1 MLATTV
7 IDTAHNSLTAA
18 RPPRLALRFALYTG
32 IALVVVAVA
41 MLWILKRDVETR
53 AEERAVGQ
61 TQQLAEAPLRR
72 HLEGRDFARPVIPAR
87 RRELDE
93 VFTDIVAGGFI
104 RATLFNRLGEIT
116 YSTDHSLIGRSG
128 PPDAV
133 KSVLG
138 GRPSR
143 SEGYLGDTKVFR
155 TFVPVK
161 LVPGGRPIGALGLTQ
176 DYSAIDV
183 QVREPFQHAAVI
195 LFIALLAMWGS
206 LIPILRRATA
216 QLHERNRQLGIQATE
231 LEQALQQRRRAE
243 ETVLQLA
250 AIVESSDDAIAGAT
264 KDGTV
269 TSWNAGAERLF
280 GYSEREM
287 IGQPVA
293 VLVPAERTYE
303 LQTVARRVNA
313 GEGVEEHQTRGLR
326 KDGTEVD
333 VSLTVSPMFDALH
346 RVTGAAV
353 IARDITQT
361 RRQQSQLQALL
372 AKERVARADAEAA
385 QQALARQNERLRE
398 LDRLKDE
405 FISLVSHELRTPL
418 TSIRGYL
425 ELLLDGGAG
434 DLTEDQIRFLAVVD
448 RNSKRLMHLVGDLL
462 FLAQIEA
469 GKLVLELGDVDLD
482 EVVADAVE
490 AAKPIADEN
499 GIELRAH
506 VEPTPVMVG
515 DRSRLAQVLDNLV
528 SNALKFTTEGG
539 SVDLWV
545 SSVDGQV
552 VIEVRDT
559 GMGIPQAEQAH
570 LFDRFFR
577 SSEATERAIPGT
589 GLGLTIVKA
598 IVERHE
604 GTIEVES
611 ATGEGT
617 TMRVR
622 LPVSTAS
629 RLEKGGVSASET
641 TGRHEVN
648 AEVRR

>member
-53 AEERAVGQ
+53 AEERAVVQ
-61 TQQLAEAPLRR
+61 AQQLAEAPLRR
-72 HLEGRDFARPVIPAR
+72 HLEGSDFARPVSPAR
-87 RRELDE
+87 RRELDG

-104 RATLFNRLGEIT
+104 HGSLFNRRGEIT
-116 YSTDHSLIGRSG
+116 YSTDHALIGRSG

-133 KSVLG
+133 KSVG
-138 GRPSR
+138 GRTSR
-143 SEGYLGDTKVFR
+143 SEGYQGDAKVFR
-155 TFVPVK
+155 TFVPVR

-183 QVREPFQHAAVI
+183 QVREPFQHTAVI

-216 QLHERNRQLGIQATE
+216 QLHERNRQLGTQASE
-231 LEQALQQRRRAE
+231 LEQALRERRRAE

-264 KDGTV
+264 RDGTV

-280 GYSEREM
+280 GYTAKEM

-293 VLVPAERTYE
+293 MLVPAERTYE
-303 LQTVARRVNA
+303 LQAVARRVNA

-333 VSLTVSPMFDALH
+333 VSLTVSPMFDALR

-353 IARDITQT
+353 IARDITQM

-372 AKERVARADAEAA
+372 AKERVARAGSEAA
-385 QQALARQNERLRE
+385 QETLARQNERLRE

-434 DLTEDQIRFLAVVD
+434 DLTEDQNRFLAVVD

-462 FLAQIEA
+462 FLAQIDA
-469 GKLVLELGDVDLD
+469 GKLALDLSDVDLD
-482 EVVADAVE
+482 EVVADAIE
-490 AAKPIADEN
+490 AAGPIADEN

-506 VEPTPVMVG
+506 VEPTPVLVG

-528 SNALKFTTEGG
+528 SNALKFTTDGG
-539 SVDLWV
+539 SVDVWV

-559 GMGIPQAEQAH
+559 GMGIPPAEQAH

-598 IVERHE
+598 IVERHQ

-622 LPVSTAS
+622 LPVSTPNK
-629 RLEKGGVSASET
+629 LDKGVAAN
-641 TGRHEVN
+641 VN
-648 AEVRR
+648 AGVRR

>member
-1 MLATTV
+1 MLVDAA
-7 IDTAHNSLTAA
+7 DNSSAAA

-41 MLWILKRDVETR
+41 MLWILKRDVEAR
-53 AEERAVGQ
+53 AEERAVTQ

-72 HLEGRDFARPVIPAR
+72 HLESLDFSRPVTTAR
-87 RRELDE
+87 RRELDA
-93 VFTDIVAGGFI
+93 VFENIVAGGFL
-104 RATLFNRLGEIT
+104 RATLFNRIGEIT

-128 PPDAV
+128 PPAAIN
-133 KSVLG
+133 SMG
-138 GRPSR
+138 SGRSSR
-143 SEGYLGDTKVFR
+143 SEGYLGGTKVFR
-155 TFVPVK
+155 SFVPVR
-161 LVPGGRPIGALGLTQ
+161 LVDGGRTIGALGLTQ

-183 QVREPFQHAAVI
+183 QVKKPFQHAAAI

-216 QLHERNRQLGIQATE
+216 QLHARNRELGAQASE
-231 LEQALQQRRRAE
+231 LEQALQERRRAE

-264 KDGTV
+264 RDGTV

-280 GYSEREM
+280 GYTAKEI
-287 IGQPVA
+287 IGNHVA
-293 VLVPAERTYE
+293 VLVPDERTYE
-303 LQTVARRVNA
+303 LQAVARRVNA
-313 GEGVEEHQTRGLR
+313 GEGVEEHQTRGRR

-333 VSLTVSPMFDALH
+333 VSLTVSPIFDSLH

-361 RRQQSQLQALL
+361 RRQQAQLQALL

-425 ELLLDGGAG
+425 ELLLDGGGG
-434 DLTEDQIRFLAVVD
+434 DLTEDQYRFLAVVD

-469 GKLVLELGDVDLD
+469 GKLALELDDVDLD
-482 EVVADAVE
+482 EVVAEAVE
-490 AAKPIADEN
+490 AAQPIADEM
-499 GIELRAH
+499 GIELQAH
-506 VEPTPVMVG
+506 VEPTPIMVG
-515 DRSRLAQVLDNLV
+515 DRSRLGQLLDNLI
-528 SNALKFTTEGG
+528 SNALKFTPDGG
-539 SVDLWV
+539 SVDVWV
-545 SSVDGQV
+545 SSLDGQV
-552 VIEVRDT
+552 VMEVRDT
-559 GMGIPQAEQAH
+559 GMGIPPAEQAD

-598 IVERHE
+598 IVERHR
-604 GTIEVES
+604 GSIEVES
-611 ATGEGT
+611 ASGEGT

-622 LPVSTAS
+622 LPVRVPS
-629 RLEKGGVSASET
+629 RLSKDVP
-641 TGRHEVN
+641 V
-648 AEVRR
+648 